1 MLIHLGDFLII
12 AIARFNSLHPCRH
25 VLVTYQIRN
34 TYRDDINDV
43 KFDILKTDVKR
54 GDAESCSRSFT
65 MKLILL
71 ISLILSVCHNSKANE
86 ALVIGGFGA
95 TTYLQVVTK
104 DGVCRGEVGFR
115 GRF

>member
-1 MLIHLGDFLII
+1 MLLQDSNLYIL
-12 AIARFNSLHPCRH
+12 
-25 VLVTYQIRN
+25 VLVTNQIRN
-34 TYRDDINDV
+34 TYHDDINDV
-43 KFDILKTDVKR
+43 NFDIKTDVRR

-71 ISLILSVCHNSKANE
+71 TSLILSVCHISKANE

-104 DGVCRGEVGFR
+104 DGVCRGEVKFR
-115 GRF
+115 GCF